1 VTPLPQLRR
10 TSGHCGFSLHNLPA
24 DASDVDAFRRH
35 FTRWIAD
42 QTVATDERRADIV
55 LAVYE
60 AVVNAAEHAYADP
73 TPDATMNITARYRH
87 TARTLDVTV
96 TDHGTWK
103 QQQPTHARGRG
114 LLLIRALTD
123 TTDIATGPAGT
134 TVNLQWRL
142 FSSSA
147 GGRQTTP

>member
-1 VTPLPQLRR
+1 VTPLPQLER

-24 DASDVDAFRRH
+24 DASEVDAFRRH
-35 FTRWIAD
+35 FTRWIAEE
-42 QTVATDERRADIV
+42 TAATDERRADIV

-60 AVVNAAEHAYADP
+60 AVANAAEHAYPTP

-103 QQQPTHARGRG
+103 QQQPTTGGRG

-134 TVNLQWRL
+134 TVTLQWRL
-142 FSSSA
+142 FSTSDTSRPA
-147 GGRQTTP
+147 TP